1 MILESINQIMSHL
14 CLCLENIVGLWSI
27 IKFDVRNIF
36 GNPTSRCFSSG
47 KLVSGGLMIPE
58 SKANSWQPFIS
69 SSANAFGLMPG
80 TTRSQTDRVA
90 ALIKGFS
97 DG

>member
-1 MILESINQIMSHL
+1 
-14 CLCLENIVGLWSI
+14 
-27 IKFDVRNIF
+27 
-36 GNPTSRCFSSG
+36 
-47 KLVSGGLMIPE
+47 MIPE

-90 ALIKGFS
+90 ALIKGLS
-97 DG
+97 DGLNLNSTEWKLT